1 MSKMTWGLLGEI
13 QGRPMADVL
22 QSLLEAEGIPT
33 QLIQEGAGQ
42 SLYPV
47 TVGPL
52 GLVQIFVP
60 REEVER
66 ARPILE
72 EFTATW
78 VADYGADDAADDA
91 NPEGNFIEKWFGA
104 DDDDEE
110 AADE

>member
-1 MSKMTWGLLGEI
+1 MSELTWELLGEI

-52 GLVQIFVP
+52 GLVQVFVP
-60 REEVER
+60 REELEQ
-66 ARPILE
+66 ARPIFK
-72 EFTATW
+72 EFTENW
-78 VADYGADDAADDA
+78 VADFG
-91 NPEGNFIEKWFGA
+91 EGTQVTT
-104 DDDDEE
+104 DE
-110 AADE
+110 